1 LPGSERPPA
10 AGVAVPGSPLP
21 PDALIE
27 VTLVLNRHAEIPE
40 SAPVTGL
47 PREEFVREYGADSAD
62 VDLVTQTMSSSGL
75 RVLEVDPPSRRI
87 RVAGSVA

>member
-1 LPGSERPPA
+1 
-10 AGVAVPGSPLP
+10 
-21 PDALIE
+21 
-27 VTLVLNRHAEIPE
+27 
-40 SAPVTGL
+40 VTGL